1 MILKFAW
8 RNIWRNRTRS
18 IILITSV
25 VIGYF
30 SLFFFY
36 SIDKGAIQQA
46 IENVI
51 NSGTGHIQI
60 HIKGYLDD
68 PDIKKKIEN
77 PEGIIEKISSPE
89 ILSAFPRV
97 DLNGIIASPEET
109 RPVRAMGGKLGE
121 LRKNTMFS
129 LYLEKGKFP
138 EKPDQIL
145 IGRELA
151 ELLRVSIGDRVVITS
166 SSTTGELSSYGFRVS
181 GIFHTPSLEANKY
194 IVLISMEAA
203 KEIAG
208 YKDEVNGIYIKL
220 RNPDHLERVKNR
232 IKKLLGEKYEVLTWD
247 EVFPV
252 LKYEMKSFSQLML
265 IFGFIILLG
274 AAFGIAEVFFMSIYE
289 RMREIGVLRAM
300 GVSPGKIT
308 KILLT
313 EALLLA
319 AVSVIAGNIISA
331 AFYFYFAKKGINLSI
346 FSRSL
351 EVWGAGSVIFPL
363 IDFAEVGELI
373 LMVFLIVLL
382 SVVFPLR
389 KARKITPVEGLRY
402 V

>member
-77 PEGIIEKISSPE
+77 PEGIIEKISSSE

-121 LRKNTMFS
+121 MRKNTMFS

-138 EKPDQIL
+138 KKPDQIL

-166 SSTTGELSSYGFRVS
+166 SSTAGELSSYGFRVS

-208 YKDEVNGIYIKL
+208 YKDEANGIYIKL
-220 RNPDHLERVKNR
+220 RNPEHLERVKNR
-232 IKKLLGEKYEVLTWD
+232 IKKLLGEKYEVLAWY
-247 EVFPV
+247 EVFPI

-274 AAFGIAEVFFMSIYE
+274 AAFGIDEVFFMSIYE

-308 KILLT
+308 EILLT
-313 EALLLA
+313 EALLLGV
-319 AVSVIAGNIISA
+319 VSVIAGNIISA

-363 IDFAEVGELI
+363 IDPAEVGELI